1 MDKETLKNK
10 YMSTDMINS
19 LINARIAREVEFKR
33 VIKEMKE
40 KARVDYNTLQE
51 GKNPEE
57 VIQDANSISLNAEYE
72 LLEFIDNLCEAYF

>member
-57 VIQDANSISLNAEYE
+57 VIQDVNSISLNAEYE

>member
-51 GKNPEE
+51 GKKPEE
-57 VIQDANSISLNAEYE
+57 VIQDTNSISLNAEYE

>member
-51 GKNPEE
+51 GKKPEE